1 MLKAI
6 AVAAA
11 GTTFL
16 VCLAAIREHAALIRT
31 GYELSARECAREV
44 LVTERARM
52 RERVSHLSS
61 PPVLA
66 ERARKLGLT
75 GEYPEEYGV
84 VRMGIRIRREGFFV
98 RNE

>member
-6 AVAAA
+6 AVTAV
-11 GTTFL
+11 GVTFL

-31 GYELSARECAREV
+31 GYELSARERAREN

-52 RERVSHLSS
+52 KESVSRLSS

-66 ERARKLGLT
+66 ERARRLGLT

-84 VRMGIRIRREGFFV
+84 VRMGIRFRREGFFV